1 MLKIQSTLLLK
12 QTNQQTEEN
21 ILLSFLQ
28 LFLVY
33 LRNIV
38 AISVILTAT
47 TAECPNGFFLNPGTI
62 SGTGQLGY
70 HNNLGS
76 IEDCLQL
83 CEAED
88 YCCAFEYSDSTKRCY
103 LNVDCNPTKEVF
115 DDYEYCTKDGGN
127 ILNLSRK
134 KQ

>member
-1 MLKIQSTLLLK
+1 M
-12 QTNQQTEEN
+12 
-21 ILLSFLQ
+21 
-28 LFLVY
+28 Y

-47 TAECPNGFFLNPGTI
+47 TAECPNGYFLNPGTI

-70 HNNLGS
+70 HNDLGS

-103 LNVDCNPTKEVF
+103 LNVDCNPTKGVYN
-115 DDYEYCTKDGGN
+115 DYEYCTKDGGN
-127 ILNLSRK
+127 ILNLNHK
-134 KQ
+134 NQ